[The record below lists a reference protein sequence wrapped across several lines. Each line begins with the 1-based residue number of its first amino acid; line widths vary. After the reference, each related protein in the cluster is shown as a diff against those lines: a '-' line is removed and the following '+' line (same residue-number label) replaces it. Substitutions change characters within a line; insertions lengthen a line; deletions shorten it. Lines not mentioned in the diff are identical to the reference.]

1 MYKRNY
7 LNLMTEDQI
16 KILEQKITE
25 VFKKKARNFGPGQ
38 NWVLNENNRVPE
50 MLSGLAIEAIIEDI
64 ILKEKL

>member
-1 MYKRNY
+1 
-7 LNLMTEDQI
+7 MTKDQI
-16 KILEQKITE
+16 KILERKITE

-50 MLSGLAIEAIIEDI
+50 MLSGLAVEAIIEDI